1 MIGAETGI
9 DSPLAAESTGSGPGK
24 KAGED
29 EKDNGERDLP
39 PARRP
44 LPETALPQKT
54 VGDGDKQYAPAGAPV
69 HLLGRLLAL
78 PGSEEWR

>member
-1 MIGAETGI
+1 MIGAETSI
-9 DSPLAAESTGSGPGK
+9 DSPLAAESACASPGK
-24 KAGED
+24 NAGEG

-39 PARRP
+39 RARRP